1 MSNEKNMKIIVCHP
15 AQQHS
20 YRLATAIKM
29 DHSLFKYLT
38 TVYYRRGTF
47 TWLVALLLRGR
58 FKVKATN
65 RKCHYLSVHDIK
77 QYCEVEGL
85 MKLLALNIPLFAK
98 WYSFFKYDTADRFAR
113 KVANY
118 AIKNDVDAVI
128 TYDDCSPLLFEI
140 LEKKAP
146 HIVRI
151 MDFSAANQ
159 IYMKKIYEHDMEL
172 QPDFAKKLKEERPA
186 VQSPYIQD
194 RLLREINATQYFL
207 AGSRFVK
214 ESLEYSGVKPDQIRV
229 CHYGVD
235 VSQFQRERLLTR
247 KENEPIRF
255 VFVGGTKQLKGLS
268 YMLEAFQHV
277 DHQKATFTI
286 IGIDN
291 LSGELKQKYGKDVYF
306 RGAVLHDQMPQ
317 ELKKYDVMI
326 FPSLGEGFG
335 LSIIEAMAC
344 GLPVIATN
352 HTGGNDIIED
362 GSTGFVIPIE
372 DEKAIQEKMM
382 WFINH
387 REKIPQMG
395 LSAMKTAKEMT
406 WESYYVH
413 VAKAVKEIIR
423 YAKEESC
430 FAGR

>member
-172 QPDFAKKLKEERPA
+172 QPDFAK
-186 VQSPYIQD
+186 
-194 RLLREINATQYFL
+194 N
-207 AGSRFVK
+207 
-214 ESLEYSGVKPDQIRV
+214 
-229 CHYGVD
+229 
-235 VSQFQRERLLTR
+235 
-247 KENEPIRF
+247 
-255 VFVGGTKQLKGLS
+255 
-268 YMLEAFQHV
+268 
-277 DHQKATFTI
+277 
-286 IGIDN
+286 
-291 LSGELKQKYGKDVYF
+291 
-306 RGAVLHDQMPQ
+306 
-317 ELKKYDVMI
+317 
-326 FPSLGEGFG
+326 
-335 LSIIEAMAC
+335 
-344 GLPVIATN
+344 
-352 HTGGNDIIED
+352 
-362 GSTGFVIPIE
+362 
-372 DEKAIQEKMM
+372 
-382 WFINH
+382 
-387 REKIPQMG
+387 
-395 LSAMKTAKEMT
+395 
-406 WESYYVH
+406 
-413 VAKAVKEIIR
+413 
-423 YAKEESC
+423 
-430 FAGR
+430 